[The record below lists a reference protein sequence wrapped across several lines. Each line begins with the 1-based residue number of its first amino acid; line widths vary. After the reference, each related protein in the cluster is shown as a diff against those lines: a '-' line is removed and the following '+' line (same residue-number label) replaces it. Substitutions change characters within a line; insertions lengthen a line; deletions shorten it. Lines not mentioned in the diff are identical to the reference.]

1 MGILLLNSDQEIRS
15 ILQER
20 KTEVVTLLVPE
31 ATLLALN
38 ERMRKNIGK
47 QIPILLTYY
56 SKYLSTTKRLGKNA
70 RKTTYQPSPGRE
82 KMKRINVRLS
92 TGSWALLSALAQ
104 VHGVSRCYLFN
115 YLLWLE
121 NVGVGNS
128 IVRTMNEGGP
138 TFHSN
143 YKYIL
148 HLDLLKNEIT
158 RRLESNP
165 QDTFYVVNYE
175 SLYSS

>member
-128 IVRTMNEGGP
+128 IT
-138 TFHSN
+138 
-143 YKYIL
+143 
-148 HLDLLKNEIT
+148 KNQT
-158 RRLESNP
+158 K
-165 QDTFYVVNYE
+165 QKDKYE
-175 SLYSS
+175 SSKRLILSDSILPQSP